1 MLNQLLQDDIAQA
14 LHNAQNSPTW
24 ARAKKL
30 LLVLAAL
37 WLSYFLVV
45 NWFIHSLNKI
55 AVPVLAVPL
64 GSFLAIQ
71 GAAVVFVVTLLRFAR
86 SAE

>member
-1 MLNQLLQDDIAQA
+1 MLSQLLQDDIAQA
-14 LHNAQNSPTW
+14 LHNAQNSPAW
-24 ARAKKL
+24 VRAKKL
-30 LLVLAAL
+30 LLVLGAL

-55 AVPVLAVPL
+55 AVPLLGIPL

-71 GAAVVFVVTLLRFAR
+71 GAAVVFVITLLRFAR
-86 SAE
+86 SVD